1 MRSSNDKNF
10 SSSSSLRVVASLPYL
25 ATAIEKG
32 FKLAL
37 FFFPASSGD
46 GACRSKGLGDIERDE
61 NIITNRF
68 I

>member
-1 MRSSNDKNF
+1 MRSSKDRNF
-10 SSSSSLRVVASLPYL
+10 SSSSSLFVVVSLPYL
-25 ATAIEKG
+25 ATGKKG

-37 FFFPASSGD
+37 FFLPSDD
-46 GACRSKGLGDIERDE
+46 GACRKGEDIERDE

>member
-1 MRSSNDKNF
+1 MRSSKDRNF
-10 SSSSSLRVVASLPYL
+10 SSSSSLFVAASLPYL
-25 ATAIEKG
+25 ATCKKKG

-37 FFFPASSGD
+37 FFLPSDD
-46 GACRSKGLGDIERDE
+46 GARRKGEDIERDE

>member
-1 MRSSNDKNF
+1 MRSSKDKNF
-10 SSSSSLRVVASLPYL
+10 SSSSSLRVVVSIPYL
-25 ATAIEKG
+25 AKAEKG

-37 FFFPASSGD
+37 LFLPARSDD
-46 GACRSKGLGDIERDE
+46 GGRSKGLGDIERDE

>member
-1 MRSSNDKNF
+1 MRSSKDRNF
-10 SSSSSLRVVASLPYL
+10 SSSSSLFVAASLPYL
-25 ATAIEKG
+25 ATGKKKG

-37 FFFPASSGD
+37 FFLPSDD
-46 GACRSKGLGDIERDE
+46 GARRKGEDIERDE